1 MNHEFLRLFMEKTA
15 FPAEAQ
21 AFLTEAAR
29 QMEGQ
34 TEAMAGAIQ
43 FYYEND
49 FDTALTQPL
58 I

>member
-34 TEAMAGAIQ
+34 AEAMAGAIRLSR
-43 FYYEND
+43 
-49 FDTALTQPL
+49 TWPKRRA
-58 I
+58 